1 MDQYLAD
8 FHIHSRYSR
17 ATSKALTP
25 RHLAAWARY
34 KGLTVVGCGD
44 FTHPKWLG
52 EVAGQLVPDG
62 TGLFRLDERENLSAE
77 IPWLGGEPLTSRA
90 RFILTAEISSIYKR
104 GGKVRKVHN
113 IVFAPSLEAAKKLN
127 AKLAMVGN
135 LESDGRPILGL
146 DSRNLL
152 EMVLETDPL
161 AFLVP
166 AHVWTP
172 WFSLFGSK
180 SGFDSIE
187 ECFGDLARE
196 VFALETGLSSD
207 PDMNRLLSALDRFR
221 LISNSDAHSGEKL
234 GRECNIISGDPSYE
248 GIYRAL
254 RGEGVGPKFLGTVEF
269 FPEEGKYHLD
279 GHRECGVV
287 MEPTETKSRGGL
299 CPVCGKPL
307 TFGVLH
313 RVLELADRQVPVTP
327 EGMPGFTS
335 LIPLDEI
342 VGEILDVGPKTG
354 KVKAMLA
361 RIHRAFGPELTVLRH
376 VPTDVLGKFY
386 APLGEAVSRMRRGQ
400 VYREPGFDGQY
411 GRIRVFSAE
420 ERRDLAR
427 GGRVLPGTAVRGKK
441 ATRTASSAGDDPDQP
456 GDDPVPQAPASAAAT
471 AALAAAPAPGLVL
484 NPGQMAALR
493 AASRHVLVLAG
504 PGTGKTHTLTAK
516 LASLL
521 GYAEVCPEA
530 ASSMPPAAPVA
541 PVVTEDREASMVQAG
556 QAPVGAMTGTG
567 TTGTDTAA
575 HPEAAP
581 QGEAKK
587 PRPAAPQRVAPETV
601 LAVTFTRRA
610 AAEMRERLAAL
621 ALRHGRANLS
631 PPRIDTLHAVAY
643 DFWTE
648 SDGQAPVLLS
658 EEAAKRLFAEVNP
671 EFRGARL
678 SAAWQDLS
686 LARETMTP
694 LPVYPGSGEAQAAE
708 NYARQKAAWNL
719 VDFTDLLEFWLEKIR
734 VGSFASPFR
743 HILVDEVQDLSPLQL
758 AVLAGLAQSPEV
770 SVFAIGDPNQ
780 SIYGFRGA
788 APDMAGRLARL
799 WPDLATVSLTD
810 NYRSAASVLSLAAG
824 LFPAALRL
832 TPRRREDAPGH
843 GELQLFAAPTA
854 AAEISWIGERIR
866 RLLGGTSL
874 TLTKDLGAQT
884 LSPGDIAVLVRFK
897 ALAPP
902 IRRSLDRLGIPCSV
916 PEADAF
922 FAEPRIKLL
931 LDAAAR
937 LLGMAPSDEAAP
949 LRCPDRILAKGPL
962 GLSAYLGDIPPFD
975 RLFWQSPAFKQLCR
989 AFDEHGG
996 WGGLLSF
1003 VSSQS
1008 ELELVGRT
1016 AEKVRIMT
1024 LHAAKGLEFSAVFLP
1039 ALEDG
1044 ILPFAGTGLLTGNA
1058 QGGQD
1063 APDPDEERRLFYVG
1077 LTRARDRLFVSHAA
1091 KRDLF
1096 GRMVMLKA
1104 SRYLGELDLSG
1115 VKRSAL
1121 VARKVSQ
1128 EKQLGLLTP

>member
-44 FTHPKWLG
+44 FTHPKWLA
-52 EVAGQLVPDG
+52 EVATQLVPDG
-62 TGLFRLDERENLSAE
+62 TGLYRLDEREDLSSE
-77 IPWLGGEPLTSRA
+77 IPWLGGDPLTSRA

-113 IVFAPSLEAAKKLN
+113 IVFAPSVEAAQRLN

-152 EMVLETDPL
+152 EMVLESDPL

-166 AHVWTP
+166 AHIWTP

-187 ECFGDLARE
+187 ECFGDLSRE
-196 VFALETGLSSD
+196 IFALETGLSSD

-287 MEPTETKSRGGL
+287 MEPMETKSRGGL

-313 RVLELADRQVPVTP
+313 RVLELADRQVPATP

-342 VGEILDVGPKTG
+342 VGEILGVGPKTG
-354 KVKAMLA
+354 KVKAMLS
-361 RIHRAFGPELTVLRH
+361 RINRAFGPELTVLRH
-376 VPTDVLGKFY
+376 VPTDALGQFF
-386 APLGEAVSRMRRGQ
+386 APLGEAVSRMRRGH
-400 VYREPGFDGQY
+400 VTREPGFDGQY
-411 GRIRVFSAE
+411 GRIRVFAAE
-420 ERRDLAR
+420 ERRDLAS
-427 GGRVLPGTAVRGKK
+427 GGRVLPGTAMRGKK
-441 ATRTASSAGDDPDQP
+441 SSRAAKTADAGPDQTDDDP
-456 GDDPVPQAPASAAAT
+456 APEAPPPAT
-471 AALAAAPAPGLVL
+471 AAHDPGLVL
-484 NPGQMAALR
+484 NPGQMAALG
-493 AASRHVLVLAG
+493 AASPHVLVLAG

-516 LASLL
+516 LATLL
-521 GYAEVCPEA
+521 GFAEVRGEAPQAGPKAASRTTPADGTAPMATDAHAPAEATAGPGASETREA
-530 ASSMPPAAPVA
+530 A
-541 PVVTEDREASMVQAG
+541 T
-556 QAPVGAMTGTG
+556 
-567 TTGTDTAA
+567 
-575 HPEAAP
+575 
-581 QGEAKK
+581 
-587 PRPAAPQRVAPETV
+587 PQRVPPDTV

-631 PPRIDTLHAVAY
+631 LPRIDTMHAVAF
-643 DFWTE
+643 DFWTQ

-678 SAAWQDLS
+678 ATAWQDLS
-686 LARETMTP
+686 LSRETLTP
-694 LPVYPGSGEAQAAE
+694 LPVYPGSGEALAAE

-719 VDFTDLLEFWLEKIR
+719 VDFTDLLEFWLEKIK
-734 VGSFASPFR
+734 VGSFQSPFR

-758 AVLAGLAQSPEV
+758 AVIEGLARFPEV

-788 APDMAGRLARL
+788 ASDMAGRLARL
-799 WPDLATVSLTD
+799 WPDLLTVSLTD

-824 LFPAALRL
+824 LFPTAPPLA
-832 TPRRREDAPGH
+832 PRRRDDAPGH
-843 GELQLFAAPTA
+843 GEIQLFAAPTA

-897 ALAPP
+897 ALIPA
-902 IRRSLDRLGIPCSV
+902 IRRSLDRLGIPCSA

-922 FAEPRIKLL
+922 FAEPRIKIL

-937 LLGMAPSDEAAP
+937 LLGMAGSEDAAP
-949 LRCPDRILAKGPL
+949 LNCPDRILAKGPL

-989 AFDEHGG
+989 AFAEHGG

-1003 VSSQS
+1003 VNTQS
-1008 ELELVGRT
+1008 ELELAGRT

-1044 ILPFAGTGLLTGNA
+1044 VLPFAGTGLLTGNA

-1063 APDPDEERRLFYVG
+1063 APDADEERRLFFVG
-1077 LTRARDRLFVSHAA
+1077 LTRARDRLFLSHAA
-1091 KRDLF
+1091 KRELF
-1096 GRMVMLKA
+1096 GRLVMLKP
-1104 SRYLGELDLSG
+1104 SRFFEELDLSG
-1115 VKRSAL
+1115 VRRSAL

-1128 EKQLGLLTP
+1128 EKQLGLLIP

>member
-25 RHLAAWARY
+25 RHLAAWAAY

-44 FTHPKWLG
+44 FTHPKWLA
-52 EVAGQLVPDG
+52 EVAGELVPDG
-62 TGLFRLDERENLSAE
+62 AGLFRLDEDPDLSAE
-77 IPWLGGEPLTSRA
+77 IPWLGGKPLVSRA

-127 AKLAMVGN
+127 AKLARVGN

-152 EMVLETDPL
+152 EMVLEADPL

-166 AHVWTP
+166 AHIWTP

-187 ECFGDLARE
+187 ECFGDLSRE

-207 PDMNRLLSALDRFR
+207 PEMNRLLSALDRFR

-234 GRECNIISGDPSYE
+234 GRECNIISGDPSFE

-307 TFGVLH
+307 TLGVLH
-313 RVLELADRQVPVTP
+313 RVLDLADRQTPEPP

-342 VGEILDVGPKTG
+342 VAEILGVGTKTAR
-354 KVKAMLA
+354 VRDLLA
-361 RIHRAFGPELTVLRH
+361 RVHHAFGPELTVLRH
-376 VPTDVLGKFY
+376 VPTDVLGRFLP
-386 APLGEAVSRMRRGQ
+386 PLGEAVSRMRRGH
-400 VYREPGFDGQY
+400 VTREPGFDGQY

-420 ERRDLAR
+420 ERRDLMH
-427 GGRVLPGTAVRGKK
+427 GGRVLPGAPARGRGK
-441 ATRTASSAGDDPDQP
+441 SAPTDKDAAEPGPSDDPLPP
-456 GDDPVPQAPASAAAT
+456 GAAAT
-471 AALAAAPAPGLVL
+471 PRRAGAASPPDMGL
-484 NPGQMAALR
+484 NPGQAAAV
-493 AASRHVLVLAG
+493 AARDRHILVLAG
-504 PGTGKTHTLTAK
+504 PGTGKTHTLTAR

-521 GYAEVCPEA
+521 GILDLPGPRPPEPETPADPERADGTPPGGPAGRAPRQA
-530 ASSMPPAAPVA
+530 APAAPR
-541 PVVTEDREASMVQAG
+541 TSQ
-556 QAPVGAMTGTG
+556 
-567 TTGTDTAA
+567 
-575 HPEAAP
+575 AAP
-581 QGEAKK
+581 DS
-587 PRPAAPQRVAPETV
+587 V

-610 AAEMRERLAAL
+610 AEEMRSRLAAL
-621 ALRHGRANLS
+621 ALRQGRANLRL
-631 PPRIDTLHAVAY
+631 PRIDTLHAVAHA
-643 DFWTE
+643 FWTE

-658 EEAAKRLFAEVNP
+658 EESARRLFAEVNP

-678 SAAWQDLS
+678 ATAWQDLS
-686 LARETMTP
+686 LSRERMTP
-694 LPVYPGSGEAQAAE
+694 LHLYPGSGEAQAAE
-708 NYARQKAAWNL
+708 NYARQKAGWNL
-719 VDFTDLLEFWLEKIR
+719 VDFTDLLEFWLEKLR
-734 VGSFASPFR
+734 VGSYASPYR

-758 AVLAGLAQSPEV
+758 AVIEELARGEGV
-770 SVFAIGDPNQ
+770 SVFAIGDPRQ
-780 SIYGFRGA
+780 AIYGFRGA
-788 APDMAGRLARL
+788 APDTEVRLRGL
-799 WPDLATVSLTD
+799 WPGLKTVALAD
-810 NYRSAASVLSLAAG
+810 NYRSAAPILHLAAG
-824 LFPAALRL
+824 LFPTAPALVPHCR
-832 TPRRREDAPGH
+832 PRGEGH
-843 GELQLFAAPTA
+843 GEVQLFAAPTA

-874 TLTKDLGAQT
+874 TLAKDLGADT
-884 LSPGDIAVLVRFK
+884 PSPGDVAVLVRFK
-897 ALAPP
+897 ALAAP

-922 FAEPRIKLL
+922 FAEPRIKTL

-937 LLGMAPSDEAAP
+937 LLGMAVGDEGTP
-949 LRCPDRILAKGPL
+949 LRCPDRVLAKGPL

-975 RLFWQSPAFKQLCR
+975 RLFWQSPAFKALCR

-1003 VSSQS
+1003 IGAQS

-1044 ILPFAGTGLLTGNA
+1044 ILPFAGAGILTGKA
-1058 QGGQD
+1058 RAGRPDAPGATDAAAMTDAPAAPGEPD
-1063 APDPDEERRLFYVG
+1063 APDVREERRLFYVG
-1077 LTRARDRLFVSHAA
+1077 LTRAKDRLFLSHAA
-1091 KRDLF
+1091 KREIF
-1096 GRMVMLKA
+1096 GRMVMLKP
-1104 SRYLGELDLSG
+1104 SRFLGELDLSG

-1128 EKQLGLLTP
+1128 ERQLGLLAP

>member
-44 FTHPKWLG
+44 FTHPKWLT
-52 EVAGQLVPDG
+52 EVAETLVPDG
-62 TGLFRLDERENLSAE
+62 TGLYRLNEGEDLSSE
-77 IPWLGGEPLTSRA
+77 IPWLGGGVQTSRA

-113 IVFAPSLEAAKKLN
+113 IVFAPSIEAAKKLN
-127 AKLAMVGN
+127 AKLAMAGN

-152 EMVLETDPL
+152 EMVLESDPL

-166 AHVWTP
+166 AHIWTP

-187 ECFGDLARE
+187 ECFGDLSRE
-196 VFALETGLSSD
+196 IFALETGLSSD

-287 MEPTETKSRGGL
+287 MEPMETKSRGGL

-307 TFGVLH
+307 TCGVLN

-342 VGEILDVGPKTG
+342 VGETLGVGPKTG
-354 KVKAMLA
+354 KVKAMLT
-361 RIHRAFGPELTVLRH
+361 RIHRAFGPELAVLRH
-376 VPTDVLGKFY
+376 VPTDALGKLY
-386 APLGEAVSRMRRGQ
+386 APLGEAVSRMRRGH
-400 VYREPGFDGQY
+400 VTREPGFDGQY

-420 ERRDLAR
+420 ERRDLAS
-427 GGRVLPGTAVRGKK
+427 GGRVLPGTAIRGKRSPR
-441 ATRTASSAGDDPDQP
+441 AARTADTGPDPGGDDPAP
-456 GDDPVPQAPASAAAT
+456 EAIPHAPA
-471 AALAAAPAPGLVL
+471 APDPGLIL
-484 NPGQMAALR
+484 NPGQMAALC

-521 GYAEVCPEA
+521 GVAAVIAEGPRATPEPVPGTAPADA
-530 ASSMPPAAPVA
+530 AAPPDADRPDPAAATAGPTTA
-541 PVVTEDREASMVQAG
+541 EHRQPPPPGQAG
-556 QAPVGAMTGTG
+556 TRGV
-567 TTGTDTAA
+567 
-575 HPEAAP
+575 AAP
-581 QGEAKK
+581 L
-587 PRPAAPQRVAPETV
+587 RAAPESV

-610 AAEMRERLAAL
+610 AAEMRDRLAAL

-631 PPRIDTLHAVAY
+631 PPCIDTLHAVAY
-643 DFWTE
+643 AFWTQ

-686 LARETMTP
+686 LSRETMSP
-694 LPVYPGSGEAQAAE
+694 LPVYPGSGEAVAAE

-734 VGSFASPFR
+734 VGSFVSPFR

-758 AVLAGLAQSPEV
+758 AVLEGLAQSPEV

-788 APDMAGRLARL
+788 ASDMAGRLERL
-799 WPDLATVSLTD
+799 WPDLVTVNLTD

-824 LFPAALRL
+824 LFPAAPQLS
-832 TPRRREDAPGH
+832 PRRRENAPGH
-843 GELQLFAAPTA
+843 GEIQLFAAPTA
-854 AAEISWIGERIR
+854 ASEISWIGERIR
-866 RLLGGTSL
+866 RLLGGASL
-874 TLTKDLGAQT
+874 TLTRDLGVST

-897 ALAPP
+897 ALAPA

-922 FAEPRIKLL
+922 FAEPRIRLL

-937 LLGMAPSDEAAP
+937 LLGLAPGEDAAP
-949 LRCPDRILAKGPL
+949 LVCPDRILAKGPL

-975 RLFWQSPAFKQLCR
+975 RLFWQSPAFTQLCR
-989 AFDEHGG
+989 AFDAHGG
-996 WGGLLSF
+996 WAGLLSF
-1003 VSSQS
+1003 VNTQS
-1008 ELELVGRT
+1008 ELELVGRM

-1044 ILPFAGTGLLTGNA
+1044 VLPFAGTGLLTGNA

-1063 APDPDEERRLFYVG
+1063 APDADEERRLFYVG
-1077 LTRARDRLFVSHAA
+1077 LTRARDRLFLSHAA
-1091 KRDLF
+1091 RRELF
-1096 GRMVMLKA
+1096 GRLVMLKP
-1104 SRYLGELDLSG
+1104 SRFFEELDLSG

-1128 EKQLGLLTP
+1128 EKQLGLLAP

>member
-44 FTHPKWLG
+44 FTHPKWLD
-52 EVAGQLVPDG
+52 EVAAQLVPDG
-62 TGLFRLDERENLSAE
+62 TGLYRLDEREDLSAE
-77 IPWLGGEPLTSRA
+77 IPWLGGETLTSRA

-113 IVFAPSLEAAKKLN
+113 LVFAPSIEAAKKLN
-127 AKLAMVGN
+127 AKLARVGN

-152 EMVLETDPL
+152 EMTLETDPL
-161 AFLVP
+161 AFLIP
-166 AHVWTP
+166 AHIWTP

-187 ECFGDLARE
+187 ECFGDLSRE
-196 VFALETGLSSD
+196 IFALETGLSSD
-207 PDMNRLLSALDRFR
+207 PEMNRLLSALDRFR
-221 LISNSDAHSGEKL
+221 LVSNSDAHSGEKL

-287 MEPTETKSRGGL
+287 MEPTETASRGGL
-299 CPVCGKPL
+299 CPACGKPVTL
-307 TFGVLH
+307 GVLN
-313 RVLELADRQVPVTP
+313 RVLALADRQTPVTP

-335 LIPLDEI
+335 LIPLSEI
-342 VGEILDVGPKTG
+342 VAEILDVGPKTG
-354 KVKAMLA
+354 RVTQTLA
-361 RIHRAFGPELTVLRH
+361 RIHRQFGPELSVLRH
-376 VPTDVLGKFY
+376 VPTDALSTFLP
-386 APLGEAVSRMRRGQ
+386 PLGEAVSRMRRGH
-400 VYREPGFDGQY
+400 VYRQPGFDGQF
-411 GRIRVFSAE
+411 GRIRAFSAE
-420 ERRDLAR
+420 ERRDLAS
-427 GGRVLPGTAVRGKK
+427 GGRVLPGAAVRGKK
-441 ATRTASSAGDDPDQP
+441 EARQAKSAKADPGPADDPAPPP
-456 GDDPVPQAPASAAAT
+456 GAASPDR
-471 AALAAAPAPGLVL
+471 AAPGL
-484 NPGQMAALR
+484 NPGQLAAL
-493 AASRHVLVLAG
+493 ADHPRHVLVLAG
-504 PGTGKTHTLTAK
+504 PGTGKTHTLTAR
-516 LASLL
+516 LARMLGFLDLL
-521 GYAEVCPEA
+521 EPQA
-530 ASSMPPAAPVA
+530 AAARADDTLDPAAPRA
-541 PVVTEDREASMVQAG
+541 DMAQ
-556 QAPVGAMTGTG
+556 
-567 TTGTDTAA
+567 
-575 HPEAAP
+575 EAAP
-581 QGEAKK
+581 QPSHKAAAKRT
-587 PRPAAPQRVAPETV
+587 PVAPETI

-610 AAEMRERLAAL
+610 AEEMRDRLAAL
-621 ALRHGRANLS
+621 ALRHGRANTRL
-631 PPRIDTLHAVAY
+631 PRIDTLHAVANA
-643 DFWTE
+643 FWTD

-658 EEAAKRLFAEVNP
+658 EEAAKRLYAEVNP

-678 SAAWQDLS
+678 TAAWKDLS
-686 LARETMTP
+686 LSRERMAP
-694 LPVYPGSGEAQAAE
+694 LALYPGSGEAVAAE

-719 VDFTDLLEFWLEKIR
+719 VDFTDLLEFWLEKLR
-734 VGSFASPFR
+734 VGSFASPYR

-758 AVLAGLAQSPEV
+758 AVVEELAKVAGT
-770 SVFAIGDPNQ
+770 SVFAIGDPRQ
-780 SIYGFRGA
+780 AIYGFRGA
-788 APDMAGRLARL
+788 APDMEARLRAL
-799 WPDLATVSLTD
+799 WPDMAAIPLSE
-810 NYRSAASVLSLAAG
+810 NYRSAAPILHLAAG
-824 LFPAALRL
+824 LFP
-832 TPRRREDAPGH
+832 DAPALVPVRAGGGQGH
-843 GELQLFAAPTA
+843 GEVQLFAAPTA

-866 RLLGGTSL
+866 KLIGGTSL
-874 TLTKDLGAQT
+874 TLAKDLGIET

-922 FAEPRIKLL
+922 FAEPRIRTL

-937 LLGMAPSDEAAP
+937 LLGMAPHEDAAP
-949 LRCPDRILAKGPL
+949 LNCPDRVLAKGPL

-989 AFDEHGG
+989 AFDAHGG

-1003 VSSQS
+1003 VSTQS

-1039 ALEDG
+1039 ALEG
-1044 ILPFAGTGLLTGNA
+1044 GVLPFAGTGLLTGNA
-1058 QGGQD
+1058 QAGQD
-1063 APDPDEERRLFYVG
+1063 APDVDEERRLFYVG
-1077 LTRARDRLFVSHAA
+1077 LTRARDRLFLSHAA
-1091 KRDLF
+1091 KRELF
-1096 GRMVMLKA
+1096 GRMVMLKP
-1104 SRYLGELDLSG
+1104 SRFLGELDLSG
-1115 VKRSAL
+1115 VRRSAL

-1128 EKQLGLLTP
+1128 ERQLGLLTP

>member
-8 FHIHSRYSR
+8 FHIHSRFSR

-44 FTHPKWLG
+44 FTHPGWLA
-52 EVAGQLVPDG
+52 EVATQLVPDG
-62 TGLFRLDERENLSAE
+62 TGLYRLDEREDLSSE
-77 IPWLGGEPLTSRA
+77 IPWLGGETLTSRA

-113 IVFAPSLEAAKKLN
+113 IVFAPSVEAAKKLN
-127 AKLAMVGN
+127 AKLARVGN

-152 EMVLETDPL
+152 EMVLESDPL
-161 AFLVP
+161 AFVIP
-166 AHVWTP
+166 AHIWTP

-187 ECFGDLARE
+187 ECFGDLSRE
-196 VFALETGLSSD
+196 IFALETGLSSD
-207 PDMNRLLSALDRFR
+207 PEMNRLLSALDRFR
-221 LISNSDAHSGEKL
+221 LVSNSDAHSGEKL

-287 MEPTETKSRGGL
+287 MEPTETRSRGGL

-307 TFGVLH
+307 TLGVLH
-313 RVLELADRQVPVTP
+313 RVLELADRQTPVTP

-342 VGEILDVGPKTG
+342 VSEIVGAGPKTG
-354 KVKAMLA
+354 KVRQTLA
-361 RIHRAFGPELTVLRH
+361 RIHRRFGPELSVLRH
-376 VPTDVLGKFY
+376 VPTDVLGTFLP
-386 APLGEAVSRMRRGQ
+386 PLGEAVSRMRRGH
-400 VYREPGFDGQY
+400 VTREPGFDGQY

-420 ERRDLAR
+420 ERRDLMY
-427 GGRVLPGTAVRGKK
+427 GGRVLPGAPARGRGK
-441 ATRTASSAGDDPDQP
+441 SAPPDGDAAEPGPSDDPLP
-456 GDDPVPQAPASAAAT
+456 PVPAAISRRAGAASPADM
-471 AALAAAPAPGLVL
+471 GL
-484 NPGQMAALR
+484 NPGQLAALAER
-493 AASRHVLVLAG
+493 ARHVLVLAG
-504 PGTGKTHTLTAK
+504 PGTGKTHTLTAR
-516 LASLL
+516 LAHLL
-521 GYAEVCPEA
+521 GFLDLPGA
-530 ASSMPPAAPVA
+530 PAAPPDAPAGPADMAEPTGPTGPAGMTGPGAAAAQAASPAPPVPLKRA
-541 PVVTEDREASMVQAG
+541 PV
-556 QAPVGAMTGTG
+556 
-567 TTGTDTAA
+567 AA
-575 HPEAAP
+575 ETILAA
-581 QGEAKK
+581 
-587 PRPAAPQRVAPETV
+587 
-601 LAVTFTRRA
+601 TFTRRA
-610 AAEMRERLAAL
+610 AEEMRGRLADL
-621 ALRHGRANLS
+621 ALRHGRANTRL
-631 PPRIDTLHAVAY
+631 PRIDTLHAVAHA
-643 DFWTE
+643 FWTE

-658 EEAAKRLFAEVNP
+658 EEAARRLYAEVNP

-678 SAAWQDLS
+678 AAAWQDLS
-686 LARETMTP
+686 LARETLVP
-694 LPVYPGSGEAQAAE
+694 LSLYPGSGEAAAAE
-708 NYARQKAAWNL
+708 NYTRQKAAWNL

-734 VGSFASPFR
+734 VGSFASPYR

-758 AVLAGLAQSPEV
+758 AVIEGLAKAPETT
-770 SVFAIGDPNQ
+770 VFAIGDPNQ
-780 SIYGFRGA
+780 AIYGFRGA
-788 APDMAGRLARL
+788 APDMAGRLRAL
-799 WPDLATVSLTD
+799 WPDLKTVALTD
-810 NYRSAASVLSLAAG
+810 NYRSAAPILDLAAG
-824 LFPAALRL
+824 LFPAAPALA
-832 TPRRREDAPGH
+832 PRRAGGGQGH
-843 GELQLFAAPTA
+843 GDIQLFAAPTA

-874 TLTKDLGAQT
+874 TLAKDLGADT

-897 ALAPP
+897 ALAPA

-922 FAEPRIKLL
+922 FAEPRIRTL

-937 LLGMAPSDEAAP
+937 LLGMAPSEDAP
-949 LRCPDRILAKGPL
+949 PLNCPDRVLAKGPL

-989 AFDEHGG
+989 AFDAHGG

-1003 VSSQS
+1003 VGAQS

-1044 ILPFAGTGLLTGNA
+1044 VLPFAGAGILTGNVK
-1058 QGGQD
+1058 GGPGGPD
-1063 APDPDEERRLFYVG
+1063 APNLPEAADAEEERRLFYVG
-1077 LTRARDRLFVSHAA
+1077 LTRARDRLFLSHAA
-1091 KRDLF
+1091 KRELF
-1096 GRMVMLKA
+1096 GRTVMLKP
-1104 SRYLGELDLSG
+1104 SRFLGELDLSG
-1115 VKRSAL
+1115 VRRSAL

-1128 EKQLGLLTP
+1128 ERQLGLLAP